1 MKISLLAP
9 VITGALLATPAV
21 GQESLPFPPT
31 PSASKPGLTIQG
43 STHQKRV
50 TPRRIPEDAPNIL
63 VILIDD
69 VGPATASTYGGEIN
83 TPTLDR
89 VADMG
94 ISYNRFH
101 STAMCSP
108 TRAALLTGRNH
119 TKVGN
124 GQICELANDWD
135 GFSGTIPKTSA
146 TMAEVLKHYGYNTG
160 AWGKWHNTPAEET
173 TSKGPFDR
181 WPTGYG
187 FEYFYGFLAGEA
199 SQYEPHMVRNTVPVN
214 PRELHREGYHVSE
227 DLADDPLS
235 PQM

>member
-1 MKISLLAP
+1 MLQI
-9 VITGALLATPAV
+9 VIFRASNQQHTPLRRAATPLDSVKYRALLIIFATTLIPLALPTDA
-21 GQESLPFPPT
+21 QESLPFPPT
-31 PSASKPGLTIQG
+31 PSASQAGLTIQT
-43 STHQKRV
+43 STHKKRV
-50 TPRRIPEDAPNIL
+50 ATRRLPEDAPNIL
-63 VILIDD
+63 VVLIDD
-69 VGPATASTYGGEIN
+69 VGPGTASTYGGEIA

-89 VADMG
+89 VAKAG

-119 TKVGN
+119 TRVGN

-135 GFSGTIPKTSA
+135 GFSGAIPKTSA
-146 TMAEVLKHYGYNTG
+146 TMAEILKDYGYNTG

-187 FEYFYGFLAGEA
+187 FEYF
-199 SQYEPHMVRNTVPVN
+199 
-214 PRELHREGYHVSE
+214 
-227 DLADDPLS
+227 
-235 PQM
+235 

>member
-9 VITGALLATPAV
+9 VLAGALLASPAV
-21 GQESLPFPPT
+21 GQEALPFPPT

-63 VILIDD
+63 IVLIDD

-108 TRAALLTGRNH
+108 TRAALPVSYTHLT
-119 TKVGN
+119 
-124 GQICELANDWD
+124 LP
-135 GFSGTIPKTSA
+135 TILL
-146 TMAEVLKHYGYNTG
+146 V
-160 AWGKWHNTPAEET
+160 
-173 TSKGPFDR
+173 
-181 WPTGYG
+181 
-187 FEYFYGFLAGEA
+187 
-199 SQYEPHMVRNTVPVN
+199 
-214 PRELHREGYHVSE
+214 
-227 DLADDPLS
+227 
-235 PQM
+235 

>member
-1 MKISLLAP
+1 MKRPLLAP

-21 GQESLPFPPT
+21 GQEALPFPPT

-135 GFSGTIPKTSA
+135 GFSGTIPKTTA
-146 TMAEVLKHYGYNTG
+146 T
-160 AWGKWHNTPAEET
+160 
-173 TSKGPFDR
+173 
-181 WPTGYG
+181 
-187 FEYFYGFLAGEA
+187 
-199 SQYEPHMVRNTVPVN
+199 
-214 PRELHREGYHVSE
+214 
-227 DLADDPLS
+227 
-235 PQM
+235 